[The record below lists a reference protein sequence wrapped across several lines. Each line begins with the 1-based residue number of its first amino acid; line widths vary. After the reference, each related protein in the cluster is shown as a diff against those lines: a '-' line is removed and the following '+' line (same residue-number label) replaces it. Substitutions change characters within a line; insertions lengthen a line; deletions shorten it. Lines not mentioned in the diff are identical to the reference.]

1 MYTLGQLD
9 EHNWACTLPT
19 VLTRDVAKLA
29 ISFLSVLIPRKFD
42 CLRSYLTLGR
52 ERNISPTINR
62 SPVSN
67 LICMCIIL
75 RLCLYCYVQKVSNTI
90 SVTQIVIINM
100 LLTVISIYQNSGL
113 GWRCA
118 LIGYSSS
125 KILCYPP
132 PSNSYGFALK
142 NIAIVE
148 GMNELKS
155 SFEHY
160 YLTVVVYTQFKHISF
175 QNIYSPQCQWP
186 YQWIFIMRLFS

>member
-52 ERNISPTINR
+52 ERNISPLTGVQ
-62 SPVSN
+62 SP

-100 LLTVISIYQNSGL
+100 LLIVLSIYQNSGL

-118 LIGYSSS
+118 LIGYSSA

-148 GMNELKS
+148 GINELKS

>member
-62 SPVSN
+62 SPVSFN
-67 LICMCIIL
+67 LHVYNIKIVSLLLCTKGFKYHFSDTNSNYQHVVNSYKYIPKQWIGLKMC
-75 RLCLYCYVQKVSNTI
+75 SDW
-90 SVTQIVIINM
+90 
-100 LLTVISIYQNSGL
+100 LLKLQNF
-113 GWRCA
+113 
-118 LIGYSSS
+118 
-125 KILCYPP
+125 CYPP
-132 PSNSYGFALK
+132 LSNSYGFALK

-148 GMNELKS
+148 GINELKS
-155 SFEHY
+155 SFEQY

-186 YQWIFIMRLFS
+186 YQWIFTMRLFS

>member
-9 EHNWACTLPT
+9 EQNWACTLPT

-62 SPVSN
+62 SPVSFN
-67 LICMCIIL
+67 LHVYNIKIVSL
-75 RLCLYCYVQKVSNTI
+75 LLCTKGFKYLF
-90 SVTQIVIINM
+90 SVTN
-100 LLTVISIYQNSGL
+100 SNYQHVV
-113 GWRCA
+113 
-118 LIGYSSS
+118 
-125 KILCYPP
+125 
-132 PSNSYGFALK
+132 NSYKYIPKQWIGLKMCSDWLLKLQNPLLSTSEQLIWFVLK
-142 NIAIVE
+142 NIAIIE
-148 GMNELKS
+148 GINELES

-175 QNIYSPQCQWP
+175 QNIYSPQCQWQ
-186 YQWIFIMRLFS
+186 YQRIFTMRLFS